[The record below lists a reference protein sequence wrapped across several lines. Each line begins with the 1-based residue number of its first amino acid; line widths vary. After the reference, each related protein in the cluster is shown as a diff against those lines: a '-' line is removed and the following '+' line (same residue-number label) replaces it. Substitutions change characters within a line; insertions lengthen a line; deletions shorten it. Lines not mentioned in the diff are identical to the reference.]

1 MTVRGN
7 AQLTTLDDSF
17 LIRQT
22 LSGNKNA
29 FRFLVLRYQRPI
41 FKYLT
46 SFGLPQPVI
55 EELAQETFV
64 RAFKSLDSYHS
75 EKGAS
80 FSTWLFLIAKRL
92 AINETSKASRKYE
105 TATADGRTPEFP
117 DQAEE
122 QTPQTLLESK
132 QSQEAV
138 REALDQVPTHY
149 RRALVLS
156 QIAEHSLEEIARIEN
171 CSVGAVKSRIHRG
184 KEILRAILLRKLE
197 AL

>member
-1 MTVRGN
+1 
-7 AQLTTLDDSF
+7 LTTLDDSF

-29 FRFLVLRYQRPI
+29 FRFLILRYQRPI

-46 SFGLPQPVI
+46 SFALPQPVI

-64 RAFKSLDSYHS
+64 RAFKSLGSYQA

-92 AINETSKASRKYE
+92 AINEISKASRKYE
-105 TATADGRTPEFP
+105 TPTADGRTPDVP
-117 DQAEE
+117 THVEE
-122 QTPQTLLESK
+122 QTPETLLQSK
-132 QSQEAV
+132 QNQAAL
-138 REALDQVPTHY
+138 REALKQVPTHF

-156 QIAEHSLEEIARIEN
+156 HIAEHSLEEIARIEN
-171 CSVGAVKSRIHRG
+171 CSVGTIKSRIHRG